1 MSINLFSQHC
11 TVFVE
16 GKRSP
21 SELGPGAM
29 PGLRQEQCLC
39 LVTAGPS
46 HHHEGQQHVPRQ

>member
-21 SELGPGAM
+21 SELGPGAL

-39 LVTAGPS
+39 LVTEGPS
-46 HHHEGQQHVPRQ
+46 HHHEGQQQVLNQ

>member
-21 SELGPGAM
+21 SELGPGAL
-29 PGLRQEQCLC
+29 PGLHQEPCLC

-46 HHHEGQQHVPRQ
+46 HHHEGQQQVLNQ